1 VDSAR
6 ANSTTVTQVSTAI
19 QTSTA
24 RGQSRFQVRFAWGI
38 AGAADISGGAH
49 VIVWVDALVAAGV
62 PELQGSTPVLV
73 GTVGNR
79 EATAHWILDLQERLG
94 DRAVIAVV
102 AAGDATGGF
111 AVEDFLA
118 AGAVIDALADLG
130 IDYCSPEAASAGA
143 AFAGLRNATAHLL
156 SASVAGQ
163 EAGVDAVKAARA
175 ANSAPDLQLV
185 REWISA
191 D

>member
-1 VDSAR
+1 VS
-6 ANSTTVTQVSTAI
+6 STIGTR
-19 QTSTA
+19 TA
-24 RGQSRFQVRFAWGI
+24 RGQARFQVRFAWGT
-38 AGAADISGGAH
+38 AGVADIGSGAH
-49 VIVWVDALVAAGV
+49 VIVWVDALAAAGV
-62 PELQGSTPVLV
+62 PELPGSTAVLV

-79 EATAHWILDLQERLG
+79 GATAQWILDLQERLG
-94 DRAVIAVV
+94 DRAIVAVA

-111 AVEDFLA
+111 AVEDFLG
-118 AGAVIDALADLG
+118 AGAVIDALGDLG

-143 AFAGLRNATAHLL
+143 AYAGLRNATAHLL